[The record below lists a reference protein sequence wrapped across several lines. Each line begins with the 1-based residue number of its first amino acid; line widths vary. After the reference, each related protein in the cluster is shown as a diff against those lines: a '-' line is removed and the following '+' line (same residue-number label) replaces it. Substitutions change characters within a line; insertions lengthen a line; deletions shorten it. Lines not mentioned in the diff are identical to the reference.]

1 MMNTGKFGLNRT
13 GHGGAGRENNYN
25 AARNY
30 LKSFL
35 QSRYVQLISPDDD
48 VRPIRTLVHCVAGP
62 ATTWPYVS
70 IFLPNRS
77 FPGHSGTWTVRRNQ
91 MDDLN

>member
-1 MMNTGKFGLNRT
+1 MNTGNFGLNRT

-48 VRPIRTLVHCVAGP
+48 V
-62 ATTWPYVS
+62 
-70 IFLPNRS
+70 
-77 FPGHSGTWTVRRNQ
+77 
-91 MDDLN
+91 DLEAWIERADCAL